1 MKVDEL
7 KESISE
13 VDFCIDIELFKEKG
27 ELDNIEVI
35 GEINIEELGR
45 NDEMSFLKEFYLVEE
60 KEKFEFELVV
70 SEEKDNVFNV
80 EEKVEKVVEEQLN
93 VLEEKLDFEEVKIED

>member
-1 MKVDEL
+1 MKVDDL

-35 GEINIEELGR
+35 GEINIEELGK

-80 EEKVEKVVEEQLN
+80 EEKVEKVVEEQ
-93 VLEEKLDFEEVKIED
+93 

>member
-35 GEINIEELGR
+35 GEVNIEELGK

-80 EEKVEKVVEEQLN
+80 EEKVEKVVEE
-93 VLEEKLDFEEVKIED
+93 

>member
-27 ELDNIEVI
+27 KLDNIEVI
-35 GEINIEELGR
+35 GEINIEELGK

-80 EEKVEKVVEEQLN
+80 EEKVEKVVEE
-93 VLEEKLDFEEVKIED
+93 

>member
-35 GEINIEELGR
+35 GEINIEELGK
-45 NDEMSFLKEFYLVEE
+45 NDEMSFFKEFYLVEE

-80 EEKVEKVVEEQLN
+80 EEKVEKVVEE
-93 VLEEKLDFEEVKIED
+93 

>member
-7 KESISE
+7 KESIKE
-13 VDFCIDIELFKEKG
+13 VDFCIDIDLFKEKG

-35 GEINIEELGR
+35 GEINIEELGK

-60 KEKFEFELVV
+60 KEIFEFELVV

-80 EEKVEKVVEEQLN
+80 EEKVEKVVEE
-93 VLEEKLDFEEVKIED
+93 

>member
-27 ELDNIEVI
+27 ELDNIGVI
-35 GEINIEELGR
+35 GEINIEELGK

-70 SEEKDNVFNV
+70 CEEKDNVFNV
-80 EEKVEKVVEEQLN
+80 EEKVEKVVEE
-93 VLEEKLDFEEVKIED
+93 

>member
-35 GEINIEELGR
+35 GEINIEELGK
-45 NDEMSFLKEFYLVEE
+45 NDEISFLKEFYLVEE

-80 EEKVEKVVEEQLN
+80 EEKVEKVVEE
-93 VLEEKLDFEEVKIED
+93 

>member
-27 ELDNIEVI
+27 ELDKIEVI
-35 GEINIEELGR
+35 GEINIEELGK

-70 SEEKDNVFNV
+70 SEEKDNMFNV
-80 EEKVEKVVEEQLN
+80 EEKVEKVVEE
-93 VLEEKLDFEEVKIED
+93 

>member
-35 GEINIEELGR
+35 GEIKIEELGK

-80 EEKVEKVVEEQLN
+80 EEKVEKVVEEQ
-93 VLEEKLDFEEVKIED
+93 

>member
-7 KESISE
+7 KDSISE

-35 GEINIEELGR
+35 GEINIEELGK
-45 NDEMSFLKEFYLVEE
+45 NDKMSFLKEFYLVEE

-80 EEKVEKVVEEQLN
+80 EEKVEKVVEE
-93 VLEEKLDFEEVKIED
+93 

>member
-1 MKVDEL
+1 MKVDDL

-35 GEINIEELGR
+35 GEINIEELGK

-80 EEKVEKVVEEQLN
+80 EEKVEKVVEE
-93 VLEEKLDFEEVKIED
+93 

>member
-35 GEINIEELGR
+35 GEIDIEELGK

-80 EEKVEKVVEEQLN
+80 EERVEKVVEE
-93 VLEEKLDFEEVKIED
+93 

>member
-7 KESISE
+7 KDSISE

-27 ELDNIEVI
+27 GLDNIEVI
-35 GEINIEELGR
+35 GEINIEELGK

-80 EEKVEKVVEEQLN
+80 EEKVEKVVEE
-93 VLEEKLDFEEVKIED
+93 

>member
-7 KESISE
+7 KESISV
-13 VDFCIDIELFKEKG
+13 VDFCIDIKLFKEKG

-35 GEINIEELGR
+35 GEINIEELGK

-80 EEKVEKVVEEQLN
+80 EEKVEKVVEE
-93 VLEEKLDFEEVKIED
+93 

>member
-27 ELDNIEVI
+27 ELDNIEII
-35 GEINIEELGR
+35 GEINIEELGK
-45 NDEMSFLKEFYLVEE
+45 NEEMSFLKEFYLVEE

-70 SEEKDNVFNV
+70 SEEKDNMFNV
-80 EEKVEKVVEEQLN
+80 EEKVEKVVEE
-93 VLEEKLDFEEVKIED
+93 

>member
-7 KESISE
+7 KESISG

-35 GEINIEELGR
+35 GEINIEELGK

-80 EEKVEKVVEEQLN
+80 EEKVEKVVEE
-93 VLEEKLDFEEVKIED
+93 

>member
-13 VDFCIDIELFKEKG
+13 VDFCIDIKLFKEKG

-35 GEINIEELGR
+35 GEINIEELGK

-80 EEKVEKVVEEQLN
+80 EEKVEKVVEE
-93 VLEEKLDFEEVKIED
+93 

>member
-35 GEINIEELGR
+35 GEINIEELGK

-80 EEKVEKVVEEQLN
+80 EERVEKVVEE
-93 VLEEKLDFEEVKIED
+93 

>member
-1 MKVDEL
+1 MKVVEL

-27 ELDNIEVI
+27 ELDNIGVI
-35 GEINIEELGR
+35 GEINIEELGK

-80 EEKVEKVVEEQLN
+80 EEKVEKVVEE
-93 VLEEKLDFEEVKIED
+93 

>member
-7 KESISE
+7 KESISV

-35 GEINIEELGR
+35 GEINIEELGK

-80 EEKVEKVVEEQLN
+80 EEKVERVVEE
-93 VLEEKLDFEEVKIED
+93 

>member
-1 MKVDEL
+1 MKVVEL

-35 GEINIEELGR
+35 DEINIEELGK

-80 EEKVEKVVEEQLN
+80 EEKVEKVVEE
-93 VLEEKLDFEEVKIED
+93 

>member
-7 KESISE
+7 KESISV

-35 GEINIEELGR
+35 GEINIEELGK

-70 SEEKDNVFNV
+70 SEEKDNMCNV
-80 EEKVEKVVEEQLN
+80 EEKVEKVVEE
-93 VLEEKLDFEEVKIED
+93 

>member
-7 KESISE
+7 KESIKE

-35 GEINIEELGR
+35 GEINIEELGK

-80 EEKVEKVVEEQLN
+80 EEKVEKVVEE
-93 VLEEKLDFEEVKIED
+93 

>member
-35 GEINIEELGR
+35 GEINIEELGK

-70 SEEKDNVFNV
+70 SKEKDNVFNV
-80 EEKVEKVVEEQLN
+80 EEKVEKVVEE
-93 VLEEKLDFEEVKIED
+93 

>member
-35 GEINIEELGR
+35 GEFNIEELGK

-80 EEKVEKVVEEQLN
+80 EEKVEKVVEE
-93 VLEEKLDFEEVKIED
+93 

>member
-7 KESISE
+7 KESIKE

-35 GEINIEELGR
+35 GEINIEELGKD
-45 NDEMSFLKEFYLVEE
+45 DEMSFLKEFYLVEE

-80 EEKVEKVVEEQLN
+80 EEKVEKVVEE
-93 VLEEKLDFEEVKIED
+93 

>member
-35 GEINIEELGR
+35 GEINIEELGK
-45 NDEMSFLKEFYLVEE
+45 NDEMSFLKEFYVVEE

-70 SEEKDNVFNV
+70 SEEKENVFNV
-80 EEKVEKVVEEQLN
+80 EENVKKIVEE
-93 VLEEKLDFEEVKIED
+93 

>member
-35 GEINIEELGR
+35 GEINIEELGK

-70 SEEKDNVFNV
+70 SEEKDNMFNV
-80 EEKVEKVVEEQLN
+80 EEKVEKVVEE
-93 VLEEKLDFEEVKIED
+93 

>member
-1 MKVDEL
+1 MNVDEL

-35 GEINIEELGR
+35 GGINIEELGK

-80 EEKVEKVVEEQLN
+80 EEKVEKVVEE
-93 VLEEKLDFEEVKIED
+93 

>member
-35 GEINIEELGR
+35 DEINIEELGK

-80 EEKVEKVVEEQLN
+80 EEKVEKVVEE
-93 VLEEKLDFEEVKIED
+93 

>member
-35 GEINIEELGR
+35 GEINIEELGK

-80 EEKVEKVVEEQLN
+80 EEKVEKVVEEQ
-93 VLEEKLDFEEVKIED
+93 

>member
-1 MKVDEL
+1 M
-7 KESISE
+7 
-13 VDFCIDIELFKEKG
+13 DFCIDLKLFKEKG

-35 GEINIEELGR
+35 GGINIEELGK
-45 NDEMSFLKEFYLVEE
+45 NDEMSLLKEFYLVEE

-80 EEKVEKVVEEQLN
+80 EEKVEKVVEE
-93 VLEEKLDFEEVKIED
+93 

>member
-27 ELDNIEVI
+27 ELDKIEVI
-35 GEINIEELGR
+35 GEINIEELGK

-80 EEKVEKVVEEQLN
+80 EEKVEKVVEE
-93 VLEEKLDFEEVKIED
+93 

>member
-35 GEINIEELGR
+35 GEIDIEELGK

-80 EEKVEKVVEEQLN
+80 EEKVEKVVEE
-93 VLEEKLDFEEVKIED
+93 

>member
-35 GEINIEELGR
+35 GEINIEELGK

-80 EEKVEKVVEEQLN
+80 EEKIEKVVEE
-93 VLEEKLDFEEVKIED
+93 

>member
-13 VDFCIDIELFKEKG
+13 VDFCINIELFNEKG

-35 GEINIEELGR
+35 GEINIEELGK

-80 EEKVEKVVEEQLN
+80 EERVEKVVEE
-93 VLEEKLDFEEVKIED
+93 

>member
-7 KESISE
+7 KESIKE

-35 GEINIEELGR
+35 GEFNIEELGK

-80 EEKVEKVVEEQLN
+80 EEKVEKVVEE
-93 VLEEKLDFEEVKIED
+93 

>member
-7 KESISE
+7 KESIKE
-13 VDFCIDIELFKEKG
+13 VDFCIDIDLFKEKG

-35 GEINIEELGR
+35 GEINIEELGK

-80 EEKVEKVVEEQLN
+80 EEKVEKVVEE
-93 VLEEKLDFEEVKIED
+93 

>member
-35 GEINIEELGR
+35 GEINIEELGK

-70 SEEKDNVFNV
+70 SEEKDNMCNV
-80 EEKVEKVVEEQLN
+80 EEKVEKVVEE
-93 VLEEKLDFEEVKIED
+93 

>member
-35 GEINIEELGR
+35 GEINIEELGKD
-45 NDEMSFLKEFYLVEE
+45 DEMSFLKEFYLVEE

-80 EEKVEKVVEEQLN
+80 EEKVEKVVEE
-93 VLEEKLDFEEVKIED
+93 